1 MYYFLEYLAGLPLLA
16 RCGEPSQDYRVEPS
30 LFQAWD
36 NWNGEMMA
44 VWEPETCRLEERA
57 QERLGDDEIDRVFE
71 AVSASVGD
79 RLWQSW
85 CAFVQRMSLEEESG
99 HRPPLH
105 KICGK
110 DTSGRFRMWENPLR
124 ILSKIIDILEITRY
138 SVSRYP

>member
-57 QERLGDDEIDRVFE
+57 RERLGDDEIDRVFE

-99 HRPPLH
+99 
-105 KICGK
+105 
-110 DTSGRFRMWENPLR
+110 
-124 ILSKIIDILEITRY
+124 LERE
-138 SVSRYP
+138 